1 MKTKNLFYL
10 IVSLCFVLSACESDD
25 ETNGSDGLPEGAL
38 PSSEFTPNNL
48 PDEPYADDVIK
59 IVAEDDD
66 APFYS
71 LELMADGHY
80 LLSLSR
86 PASNLAKAVSEDK
99 TADGACGICQSRQ
112 SSAMPTRIVID
123 EEGTRSSGY
132 GGLDYGTFIKI
143 ADHKY
148 RLNNGVEIDF
158 SEYTVSTKTVKYKI
172 PDGVVAVVNV
182 YRVEPLQDVL
192 TRSLCRAW
200 NCNSFEVWGFINDAY
215 VVHGKQT
222 LVDGNVERQFQASQ
236 SSIFDIEEDDF
247 LDDDDELCYKVVF
260 SSNGTYICFYRD
272 NTAEAYAWEWSDQK
286 KGIIHTWDPAEYS
299 LEKQDHQYFNVRFA
313 GKQMRM
319 YIDVS
324 EQEAGMTARSV
335 WVWTL
340 TAAQ

>member
-112 SSAMPTRIVID
+112 PSAMRTRSVTD

-132 GGLDYGTFIKI
+132 GGLYYGTFIKI

-222 LVDGNVERQFQASQ
+222 LVDGNVERKMISLTMMTNCATRWCSAQMERMYVSTGIILLRLMHGNGQTRRKE
-236 SSIFDIEEDDF
+236 SSIH
-247 LDDDDELCYKVVF
+247 
-260 SSNGTYICFYRD
+260 
-272 NTAEAYAWEWSDQK
+272 
-286 KGIIHTWDPAEYS
+286 GIPQNILWRNRIINIS
-299 LEKQDHQYFNVRFA
+299 
-313 GKQMRM
+313 M
-319 YIDVS
+319 YVS
-324 EQEAGMTARSV
+324 QENKCVCT
-335 WVWTL
+335 
-340 TAAQ
+340 